1 MEKNRYTPNGTV
13 FYDPYEKE
21 AWAVQ
26 IEYNLGGGGAPFK
39 TLKWA
44 TWSNEFYL
52 MGFQET
58 NEDPDMYG
66 WKVATDADIILYATP
81 EIADKI
87 RLIKNMVEFGY
98 TGKHSTRKEIID
110 ELEWR
115 FIV

>member
-52 MGFQET
+52 MGLQES
-58 NEDPDMYG
+58 NEDPNMYG

-87 RLIKNMVEFGY
+87 KLIKNMVTFGY